1 MKPKLLLA
9 VAILASLVTVSA
21 IAPAARAARLELPT
35 ILVDLAHGQN
45 SNGVCAMMSV
55 MPDVYWVIVVP
66 DNETLMNFPKEHVNC
81 ILHKA
86 YKIVYG
92 DIAKALNDPTLSIDM
107 IIIGQPTIPLSDA
120 EKEAI
125 ASWLS
130 KPVSKALWCATDS
143 DYPAQG
149 GAQERAQH
157 ICNDLL
163 DYLSSKGFKINLRSD
178 YVSVEDPKSCA
189 KRSYRVIAY
198 VKPPAKYDADLLK
211 IGAEKVLMHGPGA
224 VAWVDDNG
232 NWHKVTEPGTPDNII
247 PILVTTENGVIVEHQ
262 AGGATEPGK
271 AHTAGEKGSFVLMA
285 AQILETKNG
294 RKVII
299 VSGESPYYGYQSMVT
314 FEYYGYLLD
323 GPRFFR
329 NLILWATGDYSE
341 LKAYKEL
348 SSIVSKINST
358 VSSVVSKKLAEVSQ
372 QLTKNVEALKA
383 DVNSAKSLA
392 SQVSNQLSGLQN
404 QINSLSNKVSSVE
417 SKASTATIIG
427 YSAIALAL
435 IALIV
440 AAIVAAKKK
449 Q

>member
-1 MKPKLLLA
+1 MRLLPLLA
-9 VAILASLVTVSA
+9 ILLALVTVSLA
-21 IAPAARAARLELPT
+21 APVASAARLELPT

-55 MPDVYWVIVVP
+55 VPDVYWVVVVP
-66 DNETLMNFPKEHVNC
+66 DNQTLMNFPAEHAKC
-81 ILHKA
+81 IMNKA
-86 YKIVYG
+86 YKIVFG
-92 DIAKALNDPTLSIDM
+92 NIATALKDPTLSIDM
-107 IIIGQPTIPLSDA
+107 IIIGQPTIPLSDE

-125 ASWLS
+125 AEWLS
-130 KPVSKALWCATDS
+130 SPTSKALWCATDS

-178 YVSVEDPKSCA
+178 YVSVEDPTSCA

-198 VKPPAKYDADLLK
+198 VKPPAKFDAELLR

-224 VAWVDDNG
+224 VAWVDDQG

-247 PILVTTENGVIVEHQ
+247 PIIVTTPNAVIVEHQ

-271 AHTAGEKGSFVLMA
+271 AHTAGEKGVFVLMA
-285 AQILETKNG
+285 AQVLETKNG

-329 NLILWATGDYSE
+329 NLILWATGDYAE
-341 LKAYKEL
+341 LKEFKVIEEKLA
-348 SSIVSKINST
+348 KINTT
-358 VSSVVSKKLAEVSQ
+358 VSSVVKEQVKSISEKVDREIS
-372 QLTKNVEALKA
+372 ALKS
-383 DVNSAKSLA
+383 DVDSVKA
-392 SQVSNQLSGLQN
+392 
-404 QINSLSNKVSSVE
+404 SLSSLSSKVSSIE
-417 SKASTATIIG
+417 SKLNSVASDASNAKSAASSATIIG
-427 YSAIALAL
+427 YGAIALAI

-440 AAIVAAKKK
+440 AALLAKKK
-449 Q
+449 